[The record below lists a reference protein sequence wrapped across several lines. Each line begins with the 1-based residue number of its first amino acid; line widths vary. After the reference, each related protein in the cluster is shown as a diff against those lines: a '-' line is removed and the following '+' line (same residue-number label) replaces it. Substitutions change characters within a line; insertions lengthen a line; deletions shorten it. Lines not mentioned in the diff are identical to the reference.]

1 MDLTGFA
8 FFLTIGAIGASLL
21 LGPVGKAI
29 SRRIGGREP
38 SASDPEAA
46 ERIAELEHRLVDL
59 EERLDFAE
67 RLLAQE
73 RATERL
79 PGGKE

>member
-8 FFLTIGAIGASLL
+8 FFLAIGAIGASLL
-21 LGPVGKAI
+21 LGPMGKAI

-38 SASDPEAA
+38 SVADPEAA

-67 RLLAQE
+67 RMLSQE
-73 RATERL
+73 RPPERL
-79 PGGKE
+79 PGAKG